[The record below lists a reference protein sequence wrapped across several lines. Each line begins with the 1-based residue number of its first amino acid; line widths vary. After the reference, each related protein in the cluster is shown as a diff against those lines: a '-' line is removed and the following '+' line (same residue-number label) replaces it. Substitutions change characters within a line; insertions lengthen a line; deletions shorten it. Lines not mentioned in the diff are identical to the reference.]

1 MRRHRYTTVSVAT
14 LSYYFAP
21 ILVTVVC
28 PFLFRERMTGRQL
41 LCSCMST
48 IGLILIIGVSGF
60 GRSGT
65 DLIGIAFG
73 LGAAVFYAAVI
84 LLNKFIKQV
93 TGIHRTFLQFLSAI
107 LILSPYV
114 LMTGGVNLGD
124 LSGSGWINLLIVA
137 CSIQALLTVCISHHS
152 ESCLDRRRRFSAIW
166 TPLWQ

>member
-1 MRRHRYTTVSVAT
+1 
-14 LSYYFAP
+14 
-21 ILVTVVC
+21 
-28 PFLFRERMTGRQL
+28 
-41 LCSCMST
+41 MST

-124 LSGSGWINLLIVA
+124 LSGSGWINLLIVGLFHTGVTYCMYFSSLRELPGQEA
-137 CSIQALLTVCISHHS
+137 AILSYMDPLVAVIVSVAFLNESITGFQIIGGALILGFATLN
-152 ESCLDRRRRFSAIW
+152 ETWAR
-166 TPLWQ
+166 Q